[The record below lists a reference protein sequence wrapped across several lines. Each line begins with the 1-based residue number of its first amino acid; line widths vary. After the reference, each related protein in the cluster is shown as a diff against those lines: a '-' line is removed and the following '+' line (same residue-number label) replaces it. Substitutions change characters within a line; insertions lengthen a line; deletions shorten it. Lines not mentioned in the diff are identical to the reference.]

1 MKKAE
6 IASSLALLAMTPSK
20 DSGFPHSAYIKR
32 GIPKSLL
39 TLAFPRK
46 SLDFRN

>member
-20 DSGFPHSAYIKR
+20 DSGFPHSAYKR
-32 GIPKSLL
+32 GEFQNLS
-39 TLAFPRK
+39 
-46 SLDFRN
+46 